1 MPFWL
6 SQKPHAQCSPSAGST
21 DFIRGKIQIQA
32 NHSVVVEIGGIAIE
46 IRSRDEDFRNML
58 STRYAGFLTPAPRP
72 DCRFHVELCQPTDE
86 MAAEDDLQV
95 RLERG
100 LWHFHRGDFVARW
113 DPVTGS
119 GQVRQSSNPYA
130 IDSVFRIVHSL
141 MLASRGGL
149 LLHAASAVR
158 EGKAF
163 LFSGVSGAGKTTI
176 SRYAPADVR
185 LLTDEISYLRDSQ
198 GGFLACG
205 TPFAGELAKA
215 GENLAAPLDTL
226 FFLQKG
232 SENRIESMSPAD
244 ALRAVM
250 RNILFFTHDQRLVNQ
265 VFNSACKLIQQ
276 VPVRRLIFLPDSRVW
291 EIIRPSAGVA
301 A

>member
-1 MPFWL
+1 M
-6 SQKPHAQCSPSAGST
+6 
-21 DFIRGKIQIQA
+21 I
-32 NHSVVVEIGGIAIE
+32 VEIGEIAFE
-46 IRSRDEDFRNML
+46 IRTRDQRFRNML
-58 STRYAGFLTPAPRP
+58 SIRYAGFLSPEARP
-72 DCRFHVELCQPTDE
+72 DCCFHVELCEPTDE
-86 MAAEDDLQV
+86 MAADDELQV
-95 RLERG
+95 GMERG
-100 LWHFHRGDFVARW
+100 FWHFRRGDFVAKW

-119 GQVRQSSNPYA
+119 GQVRQTSNPYA

-141 MLASRGGL
+141 ILASRGGL
-149 LLHAASAVR
+149 LLHAASGVR

-163 LFSGVSGAGKTTI
+163 LFSGVSGTGKTTI
-176 SRYAPADVR
+176 SRHAPADVT

-205 TPFAGELAKA
+205 TPFAGELAKT

-226 FFLQKG
+226 FFLEKG
-232 SENRIESMSPAD
+232 SENRMESMSPAD
-244 ALRAVM
+244 ALRRVM
-250 RNILFFTHDQRLVNQ
+250 RNVLFFTHDQQLVNQ

-276 VPVRRLIFLPDSRVW
+276 VRVRRLIFLPDSRVW

>member
-1 MPFWL
+1 
-6 SQKPHAQCSPSAGST
+6 
-21 DFIRGKIQIQA
+21 
-32 NHSVVVEIGGIAIE
+32 
-46 IRSRDEDFRNML
+46 
-58 STRYAGFLTPAPRP
+58 
-72 DCRFHVELCQPTDE
+72 
-86 MAAEDDLQV
+86 
-95 RLERG
+95 
-100 LWHFHRGDFVARW
+100 
-113 DPVTGS
+113 
-119 GQVRQSSNPYA
+119 
-130 IDSVFRIVHSL
+130 

-198 GGFLACG
+198 DGFLACG

-232 SENRIESMSPAD
+232 SENRIESMLPAD

-276 VPVRRLIFLPDSRVW
+276 VPVRRLIFFPIPAYGR
-291 EIIRPSAGVA
+291 
-301 A
+301 